1 MKALRVHEKKT
12 SALLLKILL
21 KHRPCNS
28 VKSLLKLETK
38 RTRNQTLKLK
48 VQEFTSGIMRF
59 WK

>member
-12 SALLLKILL
+12 SALLLKILM
-21 KHRPCNS
+21 KHWPCNS

-48 VQEFTSGIMRF
+48 VQEFTS
-59 WK
+59 